1 MPEFNIAPSSFCAH
15 MYNCGLNNII
25 VVTYHIRLVLIIAAY
40 RQVTIYVLCS
50 LSGVYRVKVAI
61 SAVIKGITTASAYV
75 WIYWGGWR
83 PYRRSITFNR
93 TA

>member
-1 MPEFNIAPSSFCAH
+1 

-25 VVTYHIRLVLIIAAY
+25 AVTYHIRLAVVLIIAAY

-61 SAVIKGITTASAYV
+61 SAVSMGITTASAYV
-75 WIYWGGWR
+75 WIFFFGGLASLPR
-83 PYRRSITFNR
+83 KHHI
-93 TA
+93 